1 VLLGTTYFTSV
12 CEVPFH
18 CWRPNNDDIHCFN
31 MNTTTTTNNN
41 ILDDYESNGSSG
53 KKRLCKR
60 SPVEELNVLMWEWFQ
75 TITNTGVRVSG
86 PMLQEKSQMFAKD
99 LGIPECEFK
108 ASKGWLNR
116 FRDRHNI
123 TFSTIGGES
132 GSVHRETVAQ
142 CLERV
147 PEIVS

>member
-1 VLLGTTYFTSV
+1 
-12 CEVPFH
+12 
-18 CWRPNNDDIHCFN
+18 
-31 MNTTTTTNNN
+31 
-41 ILDDYESNGSSG
+41 
-53 KKRLCKR
+53 
-60 SPVEELNVLMWEWFQ
+60 MWEWFQ
-75 TITNTGVRVSG
+75 TITSAGVRVSG